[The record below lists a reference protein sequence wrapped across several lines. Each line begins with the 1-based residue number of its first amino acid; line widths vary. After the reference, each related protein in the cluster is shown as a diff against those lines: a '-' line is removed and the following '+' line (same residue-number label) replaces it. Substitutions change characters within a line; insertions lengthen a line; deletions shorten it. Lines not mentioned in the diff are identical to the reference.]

1 MGSNLDPT
9 TLVFL
14 RGVGL
19 LLFGFVFVVGFL
31 LFIASVIALPMA
43 CLMWES
49 ACSAKSKVDR

>member
-14 RGVGL
+14 RGV
-19 LLFGFVFVVGFL
+19 GFVFVVGFL

-49 ACSAKSKVDR
+49 ACSAKSKADR